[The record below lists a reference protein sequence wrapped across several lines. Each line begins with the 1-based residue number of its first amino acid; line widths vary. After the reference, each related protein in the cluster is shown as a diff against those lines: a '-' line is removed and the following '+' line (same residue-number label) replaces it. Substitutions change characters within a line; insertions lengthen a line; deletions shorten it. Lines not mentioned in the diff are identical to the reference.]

1 MTHSLAC
8 CFDHG
13 TWAWLTRRDARW
25 ENETAERSQNWGIL
39 RNTAKMQRPQL
50 ASFQGELI
58 SWFSMM
64 PRNYLVNYQCHND
77 GATKIFKNIGK
88 LRRRRLTRKVSD
100 TYVHIQVNLLTGREF
115 GRRPLPSCR
124 KRNNTTLVFNILMD
138 SSLVILGQRC
148 QESEEKRATVTFPLT
163 AGKTPQTW
171 FKTVRHQE
179 YVELE
184 TFSGEHTGRRQAKLP
199 SYYVPRTHTHV
210 QQTKREKQKTDNKDS
225 LPRHSNVDLSVFI
238 LYFTIPP
245 PLHFKRHMSESNRPH
260 SSAIQSSPDLANP
273 TIIFARA
280 LPSQI

>member
-1 MTHSLAC
+1 MTKWPTFRFKNPIIALSC
-8 CFDHG
+8 IVFRF
-13 TWAWLTRRDARW
+13 TRTLHR
-25 ENETAERSQNWGIL
+25 THCV
-39 RNTAKMQRPQL
+39 PP
-50 ASFQGELI
+50 ELI

-210 QQTKREKQKTDNKDS
+210 QQTNKKREAK
-225 LPRHSNVDLSVFI
+225 
-238 LYFTIPP
+238 
-245 PLHFKRHMSESNRPH
+245 NR
-260 SSAIQSSPDLANP
+260 QQ
-273 TIIFARA
+273 R
-280 LPSQI
+280 